1 MSRNFPNNDIVTKLM
16 LDDIAKTSTIS
27 QEDETKLFKRYHSIE
42 DTMLKEKIK
51 TTIITSNLRFVL
63 KVAIYYNKITGVD
76 LNDLMTEG
84 KIGLFN
90 AFNKFDYTKNIKFI
104 SLAVWDI
111 RCMISKYLEE
121 NDLVRVPA
129 HLKLKLNKA
138 KKTRYLGSVDDI
150 DFKMELLLEQ
160 NSTPISLDKQLGFS
174 DDDLTLSD
182 ILEDQNAENQE
193 KNYYK
198 NYISAELRN
207 IITNILTTEEKT
219 IIETM
224 FGLTHCDYNISEVE
238 ELIGKSK
245 ERIRQIRDRALNKMK
260 KHIDI
265 HKLHSLMVTK
275 T

>member
-1 MSRNFPNNDIVTKLM
+1 MSQKFPNNDIVTKLM
-16 LDDIAKTSTIS
+16 LDDIAKTSIIS
-27 QEDETKLFKRYHSIE
+27 HEDEKKLFKQYHSI
-42 DTMLKEKIK
+42 DDPILKEKIK
-51 TTIITSNLRFVL
+51 IKIITSNLRFVL
-63 KVAIYYNKITGVD
+63 KVAIYYNKITGVN

-111 RCMISKYLEE
+111 RCMMSKYLEE
-121 NDLVRVPA
+121 NDLVRVPS
-129 HLKLKLNKA
+129 HLKLKLNKE
-138 KKTRYLGSVDDI
+138 KKNRYSGNIDDI

-160 NSTPISLDKQLGFS
+160 NSTPVSLDKQIGNS

-182 ILEDQNAENQE
+182 VLEDKNAENQE
-193 KNYYK
+193 NEYYK
-198 NYISAELRN
+198 NYISTELRN
-207 IITNILTTEEKT
+207 VITNILTDEEKI

-224 FGLTHCDYNISEVE
+224 FGLNHYNYNIIEVE

-245 ERIRQIRDRALNKMK
+245 ERIRQIRDRALSKMK

-265 HKLHSLMVTK
+265 NNLHSLMVTK